1 MKGNKKIRILLG
13 LVVALGMVLCMTA
26 GLGKKTKAATTVTVT
41 FDSNGGSEV
50 EAQVIEKGGQA
61 VEPEDPTNGD
71 LYFAG
76 WFLNPTADNIVD
88 PETYDIKTFD
98 FDTPV
103 TEDITLTALWVAR
116 ANINVIGYGMGKIN
130 YAAEGEELDDMYGTS
145 IVISSIIGISD
156 TFTIDAKA
164 EEGSTFVKWQKVI
177 VQGETEEDSEYEDF
191 STEPTLQLTIT
202 EPIDLVAVFESED
215 IEPIDVKKYT
225 VTFDSNGGSEVEAQT
240 VEDGAQAVKPE
251 DPTNGNLYFVG
262 WFVNP
267 TIDNIFDME
276 TYEVNS
282 FDFNTPI
289 TEDITLT
296 ALWSAETHI
305 NTIGTG
311 RGHIAYAE
319 DDEELDE
326 YVNSIVISAILGI
339 NDTFTI
345 DAKAEEGS
353 KFVKWQKVIVEGE
366 TEADSQY
373 EDYSTEPTLK
383 LTITESFDLVAVFEP
398 IEDEKKDDKE
408 EEKEEKEEA
417 DDATADDAKVD
428 APKADDNLDK
438 TVQTGDHSEPFA
450 AVIVMM
456 ASAAA
461 TVFFVYKRRQ
471 KRDSQ

>member
-26 GLGKKTKAATTVTVT
+26 GFGKKTKAATTVTVT

-50 EAQVIEKGGQA
+50 EAQVIEEGGQA

-116 ANINVIGYGMGKIN
+116 ANINMIGYGMGKIN

-145 IVISSIIGISD
+145 IVISSIIGIS
-156 TFTIDAKA
+156 
-164 EEGSTFVKWQKVI
+164 
-177 VQGETEEDSEYEDF
+177 
-191 STEPTLQLTIT
+191 
-202 EPIDLVAVFESED
+202 
-215 IEPIDVKKYT
+215 
-225 VTFDSNGGSEVEAQT
+225 
-240 VEDGAQAVKPE
+240 
-251 DPTNGNLYFVG
+251 
-262 WFVNP
+262 
-267 TIDNIFDME
+267 
-276 TYEVNS
+276 
-282 FDFNTPI
+282 
-289 TEDITLT
+289 
-296 ALWSAETHI
+296 
-305 NTIGTG
+305 
-311 RGHIAYAE
+311 
-319 DDEELDE
+319 
-326 YVNSIVISAILGI
+326 
-339 NDTFTI
+339 DTFTI

-417 DDATADDAKVD
+417 DDATAGDAKVD

-461 TVFFVYKRRQ
+461 TAFFVYKRRQ